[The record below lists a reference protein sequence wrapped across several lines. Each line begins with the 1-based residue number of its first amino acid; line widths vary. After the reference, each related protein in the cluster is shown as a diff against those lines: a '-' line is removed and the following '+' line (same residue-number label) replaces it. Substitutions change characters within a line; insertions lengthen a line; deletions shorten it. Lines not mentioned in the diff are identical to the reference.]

1 MTDEQN
7 QRNPKMFLSCAICR
21 PKRLMAVMPANV
33 PAGRQAETPCLGD
46 KHQRPALLQEEH
58 TWKCAWFPSSLQ
70 TKNAARLSSS
80 VLCFNLKH
88 KGKNRLSLCVF
99 PSLWHSP
106 QSRSCRNSAGLLELC
121 VLYRVEHSR
130 PRAQNRLS
138 MQNTA
143 LWGTCKPA
151 ARETFQFSSSVY
163 SRCVPSILGSQLPL
177 FILFGISIILA
188 KSSDHWGTS

>member
-1 MTDEQN
+1 ME
-7 QRNPKMFLSCAICR
+7 FS
-21 PKRLMAVMPANV
+21 RLEYWRGLP
-33 PAGRQAETPCLGD
+33 
-46 KHQRPALLQEEH
+46 
-58 TWKCAWFPSSLQ
+58 FPSLLRRQ
-70 TKNAARLSSS
+70 TSKACPLTRRAHRELCMISEFPPNQGRCTFKRKCF
-80 VLCFNLKH
+80 VLYLKH
-88 KGKNRLSLCVF
+88 KGKNRPSLCVF
-99 PSLWHSP
+99 PALWHSP

-121 VLYRVEHSR
+121 FLYRVEHSR
-130 PRAQNRLS
+130 PGTQNRLS

-188 KSSDHWGTS
+188 KSSGHWGTS